1 MDVGAAEQ
9 KREIRHGGADMAE
22 KEKEK
27 KEIVEAEPVAAA
39 PIDINVASDTDRG
52 VVQISNGVISSVVKK
67 YTLEVPGVVRF
78 QQQGMLDGLFDVLSK
93 RPIDRSIEMD
103 LQANGAI
110 ITLTLILQ
118 FGVRIPEVCQN
129 IQDTI
134 KEKVESLTGYPVAKV
149 NVNVVDLDD
158 VEEAK
163 AKKAKAK
170 EAAEPPKEEP
180 EASVEQPK
188 AEGDEE

>member
-1 MDVGAAEQ
+1 
-9 KREIRHGGADMAE
+9 MAE
-22 KEKEK
+22 KKENEKEVI
-27 KEIVEAEPVAAA
+27 EVEPVAAPVENA
-39 PIDINVASDTDRG
+39 PVDINVASDTDRG
-52 VVQISNGVISSVVKK
+52 IVQISNGVISSVVKK

-93 RPIDRSIEMD
+93 RPIDRSIELD
-103 LQANGAI
+103 LQESGAI

-118 FGVRIPEVCQN
+118 FGVCIPEVCQN

-134 KEKVESLTGYPVAKV
+134 KDKVETLTGYPVAKV

-158 VEEAK
+158 VEEVK

-180 EASVEQPK
+180 EAPVEPPK
-188 AEGDEE
+188 AEGDDE

>member
-1 MDVGAAEQ
+1 MSE
-9 KREIRHGGADMAE
+9 KKE

-27 KEIVEAEPVAAA
+27 EIVEVEPVAAPA

-52 VVQISNGVISSVVKK
+52 IVQISNGVISAVVKK
-67 YTLEVPGVVRF
+67 YTLEVGGVVRF

-93 RPIDRSIEMD
+93 RPIDRSIELD
-103 LQANGAI
+103 LQESGAI

-118 FGVRIPEVCQN
+118 FGVCIPEVCRR

-134 KEKVESLTGYPVAKV
+134 KEKVETLTGYPVAKV

-158 VEEAK
+158 WDDVKEKK
-163 AKKAKAK
+163 AAKAK
-170 EAAEPPKEEP
+170 EQEPAPKEEEVP
-180 EASVEQPK
+180 EEPK
-188 AEGDEE
+188 PEGDDE